1 MKLELQMVVIHHM
14 GTGNQTWVLFKNNE
28 LWLWLGDRGVYLL
41 PAASLLHDCA
51 HEPGNMGKTLKD
63 PNNGEFWEGHIQNE

>member
-1 MKLELQMVVIHHM
+1 MFYHS
-14 GTGNQTWVLFKNNE
+14 LFKNKTKQNKNKNNE
-28 LWLWLGDRGVYLL
+28 LWLWLCDRGVYLL
-41 PAASLLHDCA
+41 SAASLLHDCA